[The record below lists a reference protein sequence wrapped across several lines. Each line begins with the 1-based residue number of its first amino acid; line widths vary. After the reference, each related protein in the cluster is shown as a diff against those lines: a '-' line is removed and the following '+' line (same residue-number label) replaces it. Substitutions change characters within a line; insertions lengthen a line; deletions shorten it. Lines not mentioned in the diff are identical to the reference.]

1 MNSVILSG
9 RIANDLEVKRN
20 ENGLAILNF
29 TLAVDRF
36 VSRQKKTSFI
46 DCIIVGNKAE
56 ALAEYCSKGSKIY
69 VEGAIDVS
77 NFKLENGNN
86 KKSWKVIVNS
96 AEFDI
101 KKKQSEEVVEEPL
114 YELPD
119 EELPF

>member
-36 VSRQKKTSFI
+36 VSKQKKTSFV
-46 DCIIVGNKAE
+46 DCAIYGNKAE
-56 ALAEYCSKGSKIY
+56 ALAKNCSKGSKVY
-69 VEGAIDVS
+69 VEGQIDTVVS
-77 NFKLENGNN
+77 NS
-86 KKSWKVIVNS
+86 KKYTKIIIDL